1 MTAPETTKMTS
12 AKFSEFVLSID
23 DLYNMGI
30 RNGFYLPKQS
40 SSAVN
45 ELMLTNVLK
54 KNYWCPMTKDIRLKS
69 IVKAPLKEV
78 ILVKLCQICVARK
91 LNIAW
96 IDDVH

>member
-1 MTAPETTKMTS
+1 MTSQNTTAMTS

-45 ELMLTNVLK
+45 EVMLT
-54 KNYWCPMTKDIRLKS
+54 KS
-69 IVKAPLKEV
+69 IFM
-78 ILVKLCQICVARK
+78 IY
-91 LNIAW
+91 
-96 IDDVH
+96 

>member
-1 MTAPETTKMTS
+1 MTSQQTTAMTS

-54 KNYWCPMTKDIRLKS
+54 KNYWCPMTKGIRLKS
-69 IVKAPLKEV
+69 IVKAPPEEGDPVPALPDMQSKEAEHR
-78 ILVKLCQICVARK
+78 L
-91 LNIAW
+91 
-96 IDDVH
+96 D

>member
-1 MTAPETTKMTS
+1 MTSQPTTAMTS

-54 KNYWCPMTKDIRLKS
+54 KCSRYGLSLMIINGYNAD
-69 IVKAPLKEV
+69 E
-78 ILVKLCQICVARK
+78 ILG
-91 LNIAW
+91 
-96 IDDVH
+96 